1 MWFLLFLDKSPKK
14 ENIKDVFHIHVKRKR
29 TGNKL
34 VSLSQ
39 ACWESYKYIYNC
51 LEMVTA
57 LLYRTR
63 QGQNCKHNSMKI
75 ETFY

>member
-39 ACWESYKYIYNC
+39 ACWRVISIFTTVLKWSLPSYTEQDKD
-51 LEMVTA
+51 
-57 LLYRTR
+57 
-63 QGQNCKHNSMKI
+63 KI
-75 ETFY
+75 VNTTV